1 MCALPILEPHTEDM
15 ITSFF
20 FWFNF
25 LFSCSAVLQIISH
38 PNLIPIKS
46 TVTTLL
52 NEYIRKH
59 GTISEGKSF
68 TTNTGKIRYNQSGL
82 AKQAIQLGLIGFECF
97 FEELQVIQSSCFK
110 MNGENSTNK
119 TSKQHGP
126 WTTLNSNKVFHA
138 NYLDDLNAA
147 TQKHVNVII

>member
-1 MCALPILEPHTEDM
+1 MRTAYIRTTYRGYDYK
-15 ITSFF
+15 FF
-20 FWFNF
+20 FLIQFSLLLFCCPSNNFASQFN
-25 LFSCSAVLQIISH
+25 SDKIDGNH
-38 PNLIPIKS
+38 
-46 TVTTLL
+46 TVQWI
-52 NEYIRKH
+52 YRKH

-97 FEELQVIQSSCFK
+97 FEELQVFQSSCFK